1 MKTSPGPGSKA
12 VLGVVLLL
20 ALGGNLFLAPPPPPF
35 EPPVTGLQA
44 PPPSAMLRV
53 ASLGRPQAAADVL
66 WLRLVSFIGSDTSE
80 ANGYLGIETFL
91 DRITDLAPNFSLPYW
106 MGGILLATSPGRSE
120 AADQILAKGERKY
133 PDDWEFSQWRGFVAY
148 FGEMDIPKALQHYK
162 NAVAKPGH
170 APYLRSFIK
179 RLEAS
184 QTDCFAMSNSM
195 SELVA
200 EKQSASTRD
209 LLVSRAGKII
219 KNCVTM
225 TLKQAAA
232 SYRLQRGQIAYDVQ
246 TLVAQGFL
254 AKMPP
259 APNGYCWA
267 IIKRTE
273 LLPCDE
279 VAAEITEIKKEA
291 GVP

>member
-1 MKTSPGPGSKA
+1 M
-12 VLGVVLLL
+12 
-20 ALGGNLFLAPPPPPF
+20 
-35 EPPVTGLQA
+35 TGLQA

-91 DRITDLAPNFSLPYW
+91 DRITDLAPQFSLPYW

-209 LLVSRAGKII
+209 LLVSRAGKNHQ
-219 KNCVTM
+219 K
-225 TLKQAAA
+225 LRHHDAEA
-232 SYRLQRGQIAYDVQ
+232 SSRQLS
-246 TLVAQGFL
+246 
-254 AKMPP
+254 
-259 APNGYCWA
+259 
-267 IIKRTE
+267 
-273 LLPCDE
+273 
-279 VAAEITEIKKEA
+279 VAAWPNCLRCSNTCGPRFPCENAARPERVLLGHHQAHRTS
-291 GVP
+291 PLR